1 MEKVT
6 IIMKSVNLPA
16 EVIAEHEKNFTAL
29 NVEGTY
35 SGTCRKDAIWT
46 LTGTVEDLR
55 KVVYEHWLA
64 RGFYAPQEVMDQE
77 TMDLLGFKA
86 DPTYDEEAVKM
97 EHQLRSIA
105 I

>member
-16 EVIAEHEKNFTAL
+16 EVIAEHEKLFTAL
-29 NVEGTY
+29 NIEGTY
-35 SGTCRKDAIWT
+35 SGTCRKDAVWT

-55 KVVYEHWLA
+55 KVVYEHWMA
-64 RGFYAPQEVMDQE
+64 RGFYTPQEVMDE
-77 TMDLLGFKA
+77 DTMKTLGIEP
-86 DPTYDEEAVKM
+86 DPAFDPNDFELESR
-97 EHQLRSIA
+97 LRSTA